1 MLNDKGPMLFINS
14 VNTQVDETSSQK
26 VFDSRVKKTLE
37 KSKPADDKVIS
48 NNTTDVRDN
57 KLEFLETRK
66 LNNIIEMYNKNRP
79 VLCNI
84 IVGQFNQ
91 TREVVGIPYQKDN
104 NKLFVRISEERD
116 EEIRIDEINEIIIIK
131 F

>member
-14 VNTQVDETSSQK
+14 VNTQVDESSQQK
-26 VFDSRVKKTLE
+26 VYDSRVSVNSKDE
-37 KSKPADDKVIS
+37 KQSTKDTS
-48 NNTTDVRDN
+48 NASAEASDAN

-66 LNNIIEMYNKNRP
+66 LNNIIEMYHKRRP

-84 IVGQFNQ
+84 IVGD
-91 TREVVGIPYQKDN
+91 REVVGIPYQKDD
-104 NKLFVRISEERD
+104 NKLLVSIGEEVT
-116 EEIRIDEINEIIIIK
+116 EELNIDDIDEIIIIK